1 MTGDKIDT
9 DNIYVNEEGMFVSIR
24 VNPKL
29 YKKHIIMRAADDILH
44 KEKNKIDVIV
54 NGDPEVEII
63 VKFIPKEGR
72 KSKEELLRIAY
83 SFNSLLVTTF
93 GKG

>member
-29 YKKHIIMRAADDILH
+29 YKKHVIMRAADDLLH
-44 KEKNKIDVIV
+44 KEKNIDVIV

>member
-1 MTGDKIDT
+1 MTEERIDT
-9 DNIYVNEEGMFVSIR
+9 NNIYVDERGVFVSIR

-29 YKKHIIMRAADDILH
+29 YKKHVIMRAADDLLH
-44 KEKNKIDVIV
+44 EEKDIDVVIT
-54 NGDPEVEII
+54 GDPETEII

-72 KSKEELLRIAY
+72 GSKEELLRIAY
-83 SFNSLLVTTF
+83 SFNSLLVATS